1 MIIES
6 IVSTISEKKKVN
18 FAPFGIVREKK
29 EIIISP
35 YVPST
40 TLQNLISSKCA
51 VINYIDDPK
60 FYVNCIIG
68 KKNFKKKRAE
78 LVDGFYLQET
88 LSFDEVIVRSI
99 IDDKIRPRFICK
111 VVKSVFKKKYDG
123 YNRAK
128 SSIIEACILA
138 SRVRMLPPKK
148 ILDELEYLSIG
159 VKKTAGIKEKKAWEK
174 INSFIQRI
182 LNEKK

>member
-1 MIIES
+1 M
-6 IVSTISEKKKVN
+6 
-18 FAPFGIVREKK
+18 
-29 EIIISP
+29 
-35 YVPST
+35 
-40 TLQNLISSKCA
+40 
-51 VINYIDDPK
+51 
-60 FYVNCIIG
+60 
-68 KKNFKKKRAE
+68 
-78 LVDGFYLQET
+78 
-88 LSFDEVIVRSI
+88 SFDEVIVRSI

-111 VVKSVFKKKYDG
+111 VVKSVFKK
-123 YNRAK
+123 NMMVIIRAK

-174 INSFIQRI
+174 INSFISKI